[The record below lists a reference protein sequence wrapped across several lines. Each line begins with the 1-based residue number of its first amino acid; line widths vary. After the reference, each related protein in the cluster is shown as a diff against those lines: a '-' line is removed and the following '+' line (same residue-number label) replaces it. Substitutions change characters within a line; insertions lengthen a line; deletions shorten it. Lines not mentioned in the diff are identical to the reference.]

1 MSRESPRPR
10 GALVVCTYEHLQQ
23 FVDAFARGHL
33 NLLILVGRPGLA
45 KSQSLRQAVGGRACW
60 VEGNATPFGMYGQ
73 LYLNRDRLVVIDD
86 VDSLY
91 ASPAGVRLLK
101 CLCQTDPVKR
111 VAWQSAAAQL
121 DRDGIPRAFT
131 TTSKVAILANDWRTL
146 NDNVAAVQDRGHV
159 LLFEPTARE
168 VHEQAGGWFNDPEV
182 YAWFGAHLHLIA
194 EPSLRHYVRAA
205 ELKRAGLDWVQGLP
219 LKGLSPKALL
229 VAKLRSDPG
238 YPSEEARAQAFVALG
253 GGCRAT
259 YFNHARR
266 LRGAAPRPRPIG
278 PGAGAAGPQSPA
290 A

>member
-1 MSRESPRPR
+1 MPKLRPD
-10 GALVVCTYEHLQQ
+10 GAHIVKTYQQ
-23 FVDAFARGHL
+23 LGRFVDAFAGGRL
-33 NLLILVGRPGLA
+33 NLLIVVGRPGLA
-45 KSQSLRQAVGGRACW
+45 KSRSFRQAAADGCW
-60 VEGNATPFGMYGQ
+60 VEGNATPFG
-73 LYLNRDRLVVIDD
+73 LYCALCQARDRLVVIDD

-121 DRDGIPRAFT
+121 DREGVPREFT

-146 NDNVAAVQDRGHV
+146 NGNVSAVQDRGHV
-159 LLFEPTARE
+159 LLFEPTAQE
-168 VHEQAGGWFNDPEV
+168 VHRQAGTWFADAEV
-182 YAWFGAHLHLIA
+182 YRWFGAHLHRIA

-205 ELKRAGLDWVQGLP
+205 ELRAAGLDWRQAVP
-219 LKGLSPKALL
+219 LKGLSPRTLL
-229 VAKLRSDPG
+229 VARLKADPS
-238 YPSEEARAQAFVALG
+238 YPSEEARARAFVAMG

-266 LRGAAPRPRPIG
+266 LRGPGPAEGRPEM
-278 PGAGAAGPQSPA
+278 PA